1 MKSVAIYICVLAFV
15 FCLSYESDGM
25 GKCSRCLE
33 YEEIVGSCPCCD
45 AVLCEW
51 CLPDAEYFFADEWD
65 SGYDLG
71 FEEGAI
77 AGYEDGYAD
86 GYKTAL
92 SEK

>member
-33 YEEIVGSCPCCD
+33 YEKIVGSCPCCD
-45 AVLCEW
+45 AALCEW
-51 CLPDAEYFFADEWD
+51 CLPDAEGEVEDW
-65 SGYDLG
+65 YDWG

-77 AGYEDGYAD
+77 VGYEDGYAD
-86 GYKTAL
+86 GYKAAL